1 MSVDLRSDTVTRPTP
16 AMRRA
21 MAEAAVGDEVY
32 GGDPTVNALEARAAE
47 LLGTEAAVFVAS
59 GTMAN
64 QIAISIWTRPGDEVL
79 VHEDAHPAH
88 HEAGGAAANSG
99 VSLVPLPGPR
109 GRIAPEAVAA
119 AVRPDAVYHAHTAL
133 LMVENTHNLCG
144 GAVISASHL
153 SDLTGVARA
162 HGLAVHLDGARLFNA
177 AAASGTS
184 ARDFAATADTISFCL
199 SKGLGAPVGSML
211 CGSGEAIARARRVKS
226 RLGGAW
232 RQAGII
238 AAAGLHALAHHVE
251 RLTEDHRRARALAEA
266 ASATGAWA
274 PPHEVETNIVYLDR
288 TQDGVP
294 AGPDLAAALADRGV
308 LVNPTG
314 PEQIRLV
321 THLDVGDAGVEQAVE
336 AFEKIAA

>member
-153 SDLTGVARA
+153 SDLAGVARA

-211 CGSGEAIARARRVKS
+211 CGSEEAIARAS
-226 RLGGAW
+226 Y
-232 RQAGII
+232 
-238 AAAGLHALAHHVE
+238 E
-251 RLTEDHRRARALAEA
+251 ED
-266 ASATGAWA
+266 
-274 PPHEVETNIVYLDR
+274 
-288 TQDGVP
+288 
-294 AGPDLAAALADRGV
+294 ADD
-308 LVNPTG
+308 
-314 PEQIRLV
+314 E
-321 THLDVGDAGVEQAVE
+321 
-336 AFEKIAA
+336 